1 MTRICPLLI
10 GSFLVGAG
18 LAPTLHASIFDK
30 VLNRGEEKR
39 VLNAE
44 QLTNQ
49 ESSADA
55 LLQKA
60 KNYESAGKR
69 RQARDTY
76 KSVARSYPRTTAAA
90 EAKFGYGRMLEAEGE
105 GRKAF
110 EEYEELISN
119 YPNYPGF
126 SEVLQ
131 RQFSIADKLRNSD
144 RKGLFG
150 IGAAIQPS
158 KLIEMFTSISE
169 SAPHTEFAPRSLL
182 NIGYVHTEQGEQDKA
197 ISSFQTVV
205 DTYVGTKFATE
216 AQYEIFKL
224 RGVKA
229 ENSNSPNQDRAQV
242 EAGLDFVSQ
251 NPEDERA
258 MEIKSNLDDI
268 EERSMKKMYDT
279 GMFYEKS
286 GKPVSARL
294 YYREVVK
301 NPNTPWASK
310 AQERLNALDSAG
322 ESVESRAGLFGP
334 NPLKKDKVEM
344 RTSGDDVVPL
354 PAAEES

>member
-1 MTRICPLLI
+1 MTRFRPLLI
-10 GSFLVGAG
+10 GTCLAG
-18 LAPTLHASIFDK
+18 FAMAPQAHASIFDNI
-30 VLNRGEEKR
+30 LNRDEKR

-44 QLTNQ
+44 QLTTQ
-49 ESSADA
+49 ESAADTM
-55 LLQKA
+55 LKKA
-60 KNYESAGKR
+60 KNYESGGKH

-76 KSVARSYPRTTAAA
+76 KSVSRSYPRTDAGA

-110 EEYEELISN
+110 EEYQELISN
-119 YPNYPGF
+119 YPNFPGF
-126 SEVLQ
+126 SEVIQ
-131 RQFSIADKLRNSD
+131 RQFAIADKLRQSD
-144 RKGLFG
+144 RKGFLG

-158 KLIEMFTSISE
+158 KLIEMFESISE
-169 SAPHTEFAPRSLL
+169 AAPHTEFAPRSIL
-182 NIGYVHTEQGEQDKA
+182 NIGYVNSEQGEQDKA
-197 ISSFQTVV
+197 IASFQSVV
-205 DTYVGTKFATE
+205 DTYAGTKYATE

-224 RGVKA
+224 RGMKA

-242 EAGLDFVSQ
+242 EAGLDFVNQ
-251 NPEDERA
+251 NPNDQRSS
-258 MEIKSNLDDI
+258 EIKSNLHDI

-310 AQERLNALDSAG
+310 AQERLNALDAS
-322 ESVESRAGLFGP
+322 ENSVESRAGLFGP
-334 NPLKKDKVEM
+334 NPLKRDKVEM
-344 RTSGDDVVPL
+344 RDSNDDVVPL
-354 PAAEES
+354 PSTEGA